1 MHFVRGRWLK
11 KKGGKCFTCSLV
23 VPYLLSITAIMILSF
38 LISNAKLV
46 YILEELD
53 KLINQKNLILGT
65 CIKEING
72 NW

>member
-11 KKGGKCFTCSLV
+11 KKGGKCLV